1 MDETDENKMGRN
13 RGFLKTVIPFSFSS
27 LSFGTFNPSAS
38 SDILLCMKRKGY
50 FMI

>member
-1 MDETDENKMGRN
+1 MDEADENKTGRN

-27 LSFGTFNPSAS
+27 LSFATFNSNAS
-38 SDILLCMKRKGY
+38 SDILLCMKRNGY